1 MTKSKIRDK
10 QICLLSII
18 FEVAS
23 SRDQQAEQFSKIMI
37 SIRFSLLQFYPSVAS
52 AVSVML
58 F

>member
-1 MTKSKIRDK
+1 MTKSEIQDK

-23 SRDQQAEQFSKIMI
+23 SRDQLEQFSKTLI
-37 SIRFSLLQFYPSVAS
+37 SIRFNLLQFGPSVVS
-52 AVSVML
+52 VVSVML